1 MSFNC
6 SCCRTYWD
14 MVDAEKWKSKHIP
27 FFMTS
32 GVIKK
37 NYALKLIIIII
48 IKIII
53 IEYSRYPMAYKK
65 LLKTLW
71 PFFMDGVQLPRGY
84 RAIRDSLL
92 FTTKFPET
100 PGTHFTDLG
109 RMKGWVNLGATQQI
123 WTQESSLLTPRPML
137 HDNSTHVKSISLK
150 WHWRC
155 STWPSSNWLNAWI
168 LFGLSN
174 STMTYFIIRKI
185 SIKPS

>member
-1 MSFNC
+1 
-6 SCCRTYWD
+6 
-14 MVDAEKWKSKHIP
+14 
-27 FFMTS
+27 MTS

-100 PGTHFTDLG
+100 PGTHFTDLR
-109 RMKGWVNLGATQQI
+109 RMKG
-123 WTQESSLLTPRPML
+123 
-137 HDNSTHVKSISLK
+137 
-150 WHWRC
+150 
-155 STWPSSNWLNAWI
+155 
-168 LFGLSN
+168 
-174 STMTYFIIRKI
+174 
-185 SIKPS
+185 